1 MDCSI
6 RGDRRYCALFAKV
19 TIHGKEKSIEEW
31 YQDAK
36 RTTDGKKAGKD
47 KPFSYIIDPYT
58 GNALPAS
65 DAEDLYCGL
74 WIAYFNKHPEVVQY
88 AEQFDDFADNYKN
101 ADDREISNVDVIQ
114 AYIKGNR
121 GALVSDVKT
130 GHWYTNLL
138 RSKKERSVRSVA
150 DYAREFGK
158 LSAKKNM
165 EREN

>member
-1 MDCSI
+1 MGLLISI
-6 RGDRRYCALFAKV
+6 
-19 TIHGKEKSIEEW
+19 SI
-31 YQDAK
+31 Q
-36 RTTDGKKAGKD
+36 R
-47 KPFSYIIDPYT
+47 
-58 GNALPAS
+58 
-65 DAEDLYCGL
+65 LYN
-74 WIAYFNKHPEVVQY
+74 I

>member
-1 MDCSI
+1 MKKLKTYITSMMM
-6 RGDRRYCALFAKV
+6 AL
-19 TIHGKEKSIEEW
+19 
-31 YQDAK
+31 K
-36 RTTDGKKAGKD
+36 RHNPAFDLCCNLYGY